1 MLRSVA
7 GALLD
12 IIEDDTP
19 VAPMR
24 PTSLLSVRQ

>member
-1 MLRSVA
+1 MLQSVA
-7 GALLD
+7 GARLD